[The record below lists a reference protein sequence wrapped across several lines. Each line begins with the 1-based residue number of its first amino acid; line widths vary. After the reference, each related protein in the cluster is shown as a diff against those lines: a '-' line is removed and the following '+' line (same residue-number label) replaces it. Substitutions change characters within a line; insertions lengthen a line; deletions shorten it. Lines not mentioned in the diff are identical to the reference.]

1 METPL
6 FQFYELLQASFEAHT
21 FLKLTLSKP
30 ASNSSNKDLKN
41 IYVRLI
47 QLKSRPMLQ
56 LTYRYAT
63 RDEFKNS
70 SIEEGLIILT
80 LHIETDFLNADLF
93 TTTHEISLLG
103 RKKITKKNNQ
113 KAKSDNDAPP
123 SVGASPQPPT
133 PTLEVHDR
141 PKNRFIA
148 PETPFLH
155 DLEITTSEGKVT
167 AAGQKKYKQIN
178 KYIEI
183 VDNILKEKKLNES
196 PKIVDMGS
204 GKGYL
209 TFSLYDFLVRE
220 HALKASVCGVELR
233 EQLVD
238 FCNKLALKNQ
248 FTNLHFEAKDINDFE
263 GKIDML
269 IALHACDTATDIAIA
284 KGIKAQAD
292 IIIVAPCCHKQIR
305 RQMDINISNI
315 SNVFQPILKYGI
327 FCERT
332 AEMLTDTIR
341 ALLLEVHGYKT
352 KVFEFISTEHT
363 AKNVMIVA
371 TLQSKNNLQ
380 TEKIGVQI
388 NDLKQQFGIKTH
400 FLEQLLADFDAN

>member
-1 METPL
+1 METPIS
-6 FQFYELLQASFEAHT
+6 QFYELLQESFTTHT
-21 FLKLTLSKP
+21 FHKLTLSKP
-30 ASNSSNKDLKN
+30 ISNSSNKGLKN
-41 IYVRLI
+41 VYVRLI

-63 RDEFKNS
+63 RDEFKNF
-70 SIEEGLIILT
+70 SIEEGLIMLT
-80 LHIETDFLNADLF
+80 LHIETDFLNADLY
-93 TTTHEISLLG
+93 TITHEITLFN
-103 RKKITKKNNQ
+103 RKKIVKKKHQ
-113 KAKSDNDAPP
+113 KAQTDSDAPP
-123 SVGASPQPPT
+123 SVSAVLSPPP
-133 PTLEVHDR
+133 LHLAIHDR
-141 PKNRFIA
+141 LKNRLIA

-183 VDNILKEKKLNES
+183 IDNILKEKKLHKT

-220 HALKASVCGVELR
+220 HGLQAEVCGVELR
-233 EQLVD
+233 EQLVT
-238 FCNKLALKNQ
+238 FCNELAAKNQ
-248 FTNLHFEAKDINDFE
+248 FINLHFEAKNINDFE

-305 RQMDINISNI
+305 RQMNVNTSDI
-315 SNVFQPILKYGI
+315 FQPILKYGI

-332 AEMLTDTIR
+332 AEILTDTIR
-341 ALLLEVHGYKT
+341 ALLLEMYGYKT

-371 TLQSKNNLQ
+371 TLQTKNKVQN
-380 TEKIGVQI
+380 EKILAQI
-388 NDLKQQFGIKTH
+388 HNLKQQFGIKTH
-400 FLEQLLADFDAN
+400 FLEQLLADFDKNT